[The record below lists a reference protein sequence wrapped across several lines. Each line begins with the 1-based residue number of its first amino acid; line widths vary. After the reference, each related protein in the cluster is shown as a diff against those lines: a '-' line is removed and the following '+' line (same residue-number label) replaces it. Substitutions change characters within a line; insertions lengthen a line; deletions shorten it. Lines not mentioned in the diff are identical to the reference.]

1 MARWKV
7 RPGCRFGVR
16 NQYGPGDLVDLT
28 MNEAAGFADKLEPV
42 PAQDEIADKELA
54 ATQPDAPADKPK
66 TRQRAPD
73 QAEPGAA

>member
-7 RPGCRFGVR
+7 RPGCRFGAR
-16 NQYGPGDLVDLT
+16 NQYGPGDQVDLT

-42 PAQDEIADKELA
+42 VAHDEIADKELA
-54 ATQPDAPADKPK
+54 APDDKPK
-66 TRQRAPD
+66 ARQRAHD